1 MSSLIAPIAPCCIS
15 AIGSDVYSSS
25 RDLQLD
31 EADEGDRGLLVQVGR
46 GAKGASGEFE
56 FTFSSCSPAHLLFE
70 APDQFQALTLM
81 GE

>member
-1 MSSLIAPIAPCCIS
+1 M
-15 AIGSDVYSSS
+15 
-25 RDLQLD
+25 QLD

-70 APDQFQALTLM
+70 APHKFQALTLM
-81 GE
+81 GECFGIRSGANSVSRGFRRTN